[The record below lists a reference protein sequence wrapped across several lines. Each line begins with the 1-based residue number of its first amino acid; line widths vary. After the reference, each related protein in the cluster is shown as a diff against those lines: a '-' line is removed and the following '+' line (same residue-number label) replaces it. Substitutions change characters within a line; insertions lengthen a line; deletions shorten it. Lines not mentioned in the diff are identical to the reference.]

1 MLNQVTNRLRGQVR
15 IRAES
20 AFPERILNLCGAW
33 NLSFWDLRWES
44 PVAFTCTMRRGDWH
58 RLRQAAEKLDCTLT
72 VLDRS
77 GAPYTFL
84 RLRARPALLIGL
96 VACSMALLLSSFFIW
111 QFEITGNHTVPDERI
126 LRALEHAGV
135 KRGTFGMVLVG
146 SDIRNQ
152 VLLELPE
159 LVWLQ
164 VNVSGCR
171 AYVEVRERREAPEMK
186 DDQTVSNV
194 VARRSGLVLEL
205 KARRGAGEVL
215 PGTVVNQGQLLISG
229 VEDTDTV
236 GAAVLPGQGSVTAR
250 TWYDLSATAPMT
262 VEKKRYTGKVHHGLS
277 LVVGTHRVKF
287 FANSSV
293 DGANCDKI
301 TTRHPWSLFGIP
313 LPIAWVRET
322 CRFYDL
328 ERTER
333 SQAEA
338 QRQLEQVLKGYL
350 RDLTAP
356 YGTVSSTLT
365 TSRVAEGRIQVRL
378 TAECQE
384 EIGLR
389 VPLYQE
395 KPDETVRKTQE

>member
-20 AFPERILNLCGAW
+20 AFPERVLNLCGAR
-33 NLSFWDLRWES
+33 NISFWDLQWES
-44 PVAFTCTMRRGDWH
+44 PVAFSCTLRRRDWH
-58 RLRQAAEKLDCTLT
+58 ALRQAAEKLDCTLT

-77 GAPYTFL
+77 GAPYTWR

-96 VACSMALLLSSFFIW
+96 VACSMALLLGSFFIW

-135 KRGTFGMVLVG
+135 KRGSFGLVLVG

-152 VLLELPE
+152 ALLELPE

-171 AYVEVRERREAPEMK
+171 AYVEVRERREAPDLT
-186 DDQTVSNV
+186 DDRTASNV
-194 VARRSGLVLEL
+194 VARRPGLVLEL
-205 KARRGAGEVL
+205 KARRGLGEVL
-215 PGTVVNQGQLLISG
+215 PGTVVHQGQLLISG

-250 TWYDLSATAPMT
+250 TWYALTAEAPLT
-262 VEKKRYTGKVHHGLS
+262 VAQKRYTGRVHRGYS
-277 LVVGTHRVKF
+277 LVLGTHRVKF

-293 DGANCDKI
+293 EGANCDKI
-301 TTRHPWSLFGIP
+301 TTRQPWSLFGIP
-313 LPIAWVRET
+313 LPIVWVREVS
-322 CRFYDL
+322 RFYD
-328 ERTER
+328 TEPVTR
-333 SQAEA
+333 SQAQA
-338 QRQLEQVLKGYL
+338 QRQLEQSLQGYL
-350 RDLTAP
+350 QDLTAP
-356 YGTVSSTLT
+356 YGVIRSTLT
-365 TSRVAEGRIQVRL
+365 TSRTTGDTIRVQL
-378 TAECQE
+378 TAECRE

-395 KPDETVRKTQE
+395 KPGEPARKTQE